1 MTARERSLRL
11 PAELMS
17 VREGRRFARDVVV
30 EWGLR
35 RLVDEVQLGVSELI
49 TNAVRHA
56 QTDVELCLRLLDDRL
71 SVEVRDFEPTLHRP
85 AETRAADPLATSGRG
100 LQIVAAVSRDWGVR
114 GLTNGKAVWFAL
126 DLPDLASPDA
136 DVYPLVARGT
146 DGAAGHPSDE
156 ADGAAEGSADRSMP
170 ARAVN

>member
-1 MTARERSLRL
+1 MTAREQSLRL

-35 RLVDEVQLGVSELI
+35 RLADEVQLGVSELI

-56 QTDVELCLRLLDDRL
+56 KTDVELRLQLDDRL
-71 SVEVRDFEPTLHRP
+71 YVEVRDFEPTLHRP
-85 AETRAADPLATSGRG
+85 VDGAPVDPLATSGRG

-114 GLTNGKAVWFAL
+114 GLADGKAVWFTL
-126 DLPDLASPDA
+126 DQPDLASPDA
-136 DVYPLVARGT
+136 EVFSIVRRGAGEDAEE
-146 DGAAGHPSDE
+146 DGSD
-156 ADGAAEGSADRSMP
+156 ASQDPPDRSMQ

>member
-11 PAELMS
+11 PPELMS
-17 VREGRRFARDVVV
+17 VRTGRQFARDVLA

-35 RLVDEVQLGVSELI
+35 RLADEVQLGVSELI

-56 QTDVELCLRLLDDRL
+56 RTDVVLRLRVDGRL
-71 SVEVRDFEPTLHRP
+71 YVEVRDFEPTLHRP
-85 AETRAADPLATSGRG
+85 AEVGRTDPLATSGRG

-114 GLTNGKAVWFAL
+114 GLADGKAVWFRV

-136 DVYPLVARGT
+136 EVYTLAGRGPAEAT
-146 DGAAGHPSDE
+146 IDRPSRASQD
-156 ADGAAEGSADRSMP
+156 APDRSMQ

>member
-17 VREGRRFARDVVV
+17 VRTGRRFARDVVA

-35 RLVDEVQLGVSELI
+35 RLADEVQLGVSELI

-56 QTDVELCLRLLDDRL
+56 KTEVELRLQLDGRL
-71 SVEVRDFEPTLHRP
+71 YVEVRDFEPALNRP
-85 AETRAADPLATSGRG
+85 VDGQPADPLATSGRG

-114 GLTNGKAVWFAL
+114 GRPDGKAVWFSL
-126 DLPDLASPDA
+126 ELPDAESPDA
-136 DVYPLVARGT
+136 DVYSMIGRG
-146 DGAAGHPSDE
+146 
-156 ADGAAEGSADRSMP
+156 ADRSPAVPSEDDGDAPDRSMQ

>member
-1 MTARERSLRL
+1 MTARERTLRL

-17 VREGRRFARDVVV
+17 VREGRRFARDLVI

-35 RLVDEVQLGVSELI
+35 RLADEVQLGVSELI

-56 QTDVELCLRLLDDRL
+56 RTGVELRIRLADRL
-71 SVEVRDFEPTLHRP
+71 TVEVRDFEPTLNRP
-85 AETRAADPLATSGRG
+85 ADDGPADPMATSGRG

-114 GLTNGKAVWFAL
+114 GFIDGKAVWFTL
-126 DLPDLASPDA
+126 DLPDEASPDA
-136 DVYPLVARGT
+136 DVYRLVARGP
-146 DGAAGHPSDE
+146 DAGTGHRSSDE
-156 ADGAAEGSADRSMP
+156 PGSQDRSMQ